1 MIERQGSR
9 ELSVVELARR
19 VNMSSRNFIRR
30 FKAAT
35 GNTPIEYI
43 QRARIE
49 TAKHA
54 LESGSDPVDSVAT
67 RIGYEDVG
75 SFRSVFKRVTGVS
88 PTEYRKRYRFYHA

>member
-1 MIERQGSR
+1 
-9 ELSVVELARR
+9 V
-19 VNMSSRNFIRR
+19 
-30 FKAAT
+30 
-35 GNTPIEYI
+35 
-43 QRARIE
+43 RIE
-49 TAKHA
+49 AAKHA

>member
-1 MIERQGSR
+1 
-9 ELSVVELARR
+9 
-19 VNMSSRNFIRR
+19 MSTRNFIRR

-35 GNTPIEYI
+35 GNTPIEYM

-49 TAKHA
+49 SAKHV
-54 LESGSDPVDSVAT
+54 LESGSEPVDSVAS

-75 SFRSVFKRVTGVS
+75 SFRAVFKRVTGVS